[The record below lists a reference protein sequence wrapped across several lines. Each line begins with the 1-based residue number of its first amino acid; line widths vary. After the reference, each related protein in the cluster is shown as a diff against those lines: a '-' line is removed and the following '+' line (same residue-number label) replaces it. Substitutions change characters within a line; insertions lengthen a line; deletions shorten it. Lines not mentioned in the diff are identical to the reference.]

1 MEMQTGQVRER
12 AVALIQE
19 AATLLGMIPQ
29 LLDRNEELQRNLDSA
44 SKEAEGLRREVTA
57 VTGEAQ
63 QLRVEREEVADT
75 LTVFMN
81 DILRLTNETAA
92 KLRPAEKRSA
102 FSRDVNAPTADS
114 AQCRPGV
121 PAGSPWRRDG

>member
-29 LLDRNEELQRNLDSA
+29 LLDRTEELQRNLDSA

-57 VTGEAQ
+57 VTSEAQ

-81 DILRLTNETAA
+81 DILRLTN
-92 KLRPAEKRSA
+92 S
-102 FSRDVNAPTADS
+102 S
-114 AQCRPGV
+114 
-121 PAGSPWRRDG
+121 